1 MELATGTSTG
11 KKSTSRVNEK
21 GLSRNR
27 LTTSTWRS
35 QVQEKQKGYT
45 KRSLIEWS
53 GASEY
58 PLGAAED
65 IIQRLLSLGR

>member
-1 MELATGTSTG
+1 MELVTGTSTG
-11 KKSTSRVNEK
+11 KKSTSKAREK

-27 LTTSTWRS
+27 PTTSTWRS
-35 QVQEKQKGYT
+35 QVYEKRKDYI

-58 PLGAAED
+58 PLGTAED

>member
-1 MELATGTSTG
+1 MVLAKGTSTG
-11 KKSTSRVNEK
+11 KKSTSRASEK

-27 LTTSTWRS
+27 PTTSTWRS
-35 QVQEKQKGYT
+35 QAYEKRKGYI
-45 KRSLIEWS
+45 KRSMSEWS

-58 PLGAAED
+58 PLGTAED